1 MRLNFLYHCIRSGAG
16 GLLIASLLLAACS
29 SSETPTPTAAPA
41 ATPNP
46 KAEAGSLTI
55 ETTKNIIYA
64 NVDDLQTEL
73 DVYVPSEPGPWPVV
87 VVAHGSGESRSTFA
101 DLAEE
106 IASHGAVVYN
116 IDYTLTLPLPIGNED
131 IACAVRFARGTAA
144 DYGGDPDWITLVGSS
159 AGADLGAVIAL
170 AGDDFEGDCVVTDAS
185 ALLDAFVGF
194 EGFYNLAKAALVIP
208 DLTIL
213 KDEDPEL
220 FETVNP
226 YSHIGRNSDLQV
238 RLVHGD
244 DIDTQWWDIPPEASI
259 EFHQALADAG
269 YDVELILVDGA
280 SHATLSSKYLHP
292 DAFAL
297 TVEQVMELARSSS
310 H

>member
-1 MRLNFLYHCIRSGAG
+1 MRLNGPYLCIRSAAV
-16 GLLIASLLLAACS
+16 GLLIASLSLAACS
-29 SSETPTPTAAPA
+29 SSSSPTPTAVPA

-46 KAEAGSLTI
+46 KAEAGSLPI
-55 ETTKNIIYA
+55 EITRNIIYA
-64 NVDDLQTEL
+64 NVDELQTEL
-73 DVYVPSEPGPWPVV
+73 DVYAPSDPGPWPVV
-87 VVAHGSGESRSTFA
+87 VIAHGSGEYRSNFDDFA
-101 DLAEE
+101 EA

-116 IDYTLTLPLPIGNED
+116 IDYTLTLPTSIED
-131 IACAVRFARGTAA
+131 IACAVRFARTTAA

-159 AGADLGAVIAL
+159 AGADLGVVIAL

-194 EGFYNLAKAALVIP
+194 EGFYNLDTAALVIP

-220 FETVNP
+220 YEAVNP
-226 YSHIGRNSDLQV
+226 PSHIGRNPGLHI

-244 DIDTQWWDIPPEASI
+244 DVDTEWYDVPPEASI

-269 YDVELILVDGA
+269 YDAELIIVEGA
-280 SHATLSSKYLHP
+280 SHDTLSNKFLNP
-292 DAFAL
+292 DGFAL
-297 TVEQVMELARSSS
+297 TVQQVMELARGSSQ
-310 H
+310 